1 MNFISPLTPVRELKF
16 IIILIIIIIINI
28 VIITIWVIRNGDT
41 V

>member
-16 IIILIIIIIINI
+16 RIILIIIIIINI

>member
-16 IIILIIIIIINI
+16 GIILIIIIIINI